1 MSNTLRTKA
10 LFKIFKRVL
19 SLALLI
25 LITISMKSVKANE
38 IWLIITNQYGEPI
51 NTKVRVVAIGG
62 IAELYNETY
71 WQVRTNL
78 TTVLVKVYR
87 FNICVGEFQLEPN
100 STYRLRVLVGDM
112 LIRAPRSLILRVKLL
127 GTNQSWL
134 LTGESS
140 YVIEDLPYGVYE
152 IEIVGASFRKVVY
165 WEGGTISIGRSYYI
179 DLNKVARVALFII
192 IPALGTTT
200 YTLARKYR
208 RVRRK
213 TRRKTINKSQSRYKK
228 GELRKPRT
236 LAEAILMS
244 KS

>member
-1 MSNTLRTKA
+1 M
-10 LFKIFKRVL
+10 
-19 SLALLI
+19 
-25 LITISMKSVKANE
+25 
-38 IWLIITNQYGEPI
+38 
-51 NTKVRVVAIGG
+51 
-62 IAELYNETY
+62 
-71 WQVRTNL
+71 
-78 TTVLVKVYR
+78 
-87 FNICVGEFQLEPN
+87 
-100 STYRLRVLVGDM
+100 
-112 LIRAPRSLILRVKLL
+112 
-127 GTNQSWL
+127 
-134 LTGESS
+134 
-140 YVIEDLPYGVYE
+140 
-152 IEIVGASFRKVVY
+152 GASFRKVVY